1 MFSFRSMLV
10 PAALAAAFAVPAI
23 GCAQTQ
29 PNQPVQAQSQGQPHR
44 GFGFMRGMRE
54 LNLTPQQHSQ
64 IRQLMQQY
72 RQAHPRG
79 SAPDPQARKQ
89 LRDKVMAVLTPAQ
102 QQQFKTEMS
111 QRRSEY
117 QRGRDRFPAPSP
129 SPIP

>member
-1 MFSFRSMLV
+1 
-10 PAALAAAFAVPAI
+10 
-23 GCAQTQ
+23 
-29 PNQPVQAQSQGQPHR
+29 
-44 GFGFMRGMRE
+44 MRGMRE
-54 LNLTPQQHSQ
+54 LNLTPQQQSQ